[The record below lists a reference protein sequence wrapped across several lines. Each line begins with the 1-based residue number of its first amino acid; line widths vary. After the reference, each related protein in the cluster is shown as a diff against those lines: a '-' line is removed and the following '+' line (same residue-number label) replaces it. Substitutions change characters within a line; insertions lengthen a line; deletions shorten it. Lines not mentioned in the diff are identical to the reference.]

1 MEYVIGMIA
10 VASVVTI
17 IIRFL
22 PFWAFGGKK
31 KIPAVINDL
40 GRMLPSAI
48 MVILVIYCLKGVNLL
63 EAGHGIPELLSVL
76 VVALL
81 HIWKKNTLL
90 SIAVGTICYMVLIQA
105 VF

>member
-31 KIPAVINDL
+31 KIPAVVNDL